1 MKGKILKRV
10 ASAMLGLMV
19 AFAAI
24 EVNTA
29 FAEDVLASGT
39 TATIT
44 LTNFHNDGRA
54 AGDKCYF
61 DVYINFVPTK
71 EEDKGK
77 TVKITEI
84 AFNVE
89 FAGSDKIDCNDLT
102 KTAFTRVYQTDFD
115 GGVVVNNS
123 NHTIGYAYRKVPT
136 TTSESMD
143 FIAGQNTFLGT
154 MTATE
159 KADPG
164 DTYDF
169 LVNGSSATG
178 NVANVAA
185 KDAKGNASAA
195 TKATITMKFCKHD
208 NKDATYTDK
217 NAKTHT
223 LNCPDCNQ
231 AIVQDHNFTVGNEQ
245 TAQADANKLG
255 GKWSKCKCGLLGYT
269 NLNRLDGA
277 AAYLMPDG
285 KTYISAYEAL
295 NQIAVDIEGYK
306 VIIQDGLNK
315 FNGKKLVLTA
325 TEAPADSAVRKALAS
340 KISANG
346 KIFTFT
352 LTADGEAVKADDIKE
367 GGIRVL
373 YQLPAGSAYDE
384 YVQLLKDAGVTGDF
398 GAKAEKVN
406 DKEYV
411 AVWSKT
417 VGPYVLPNGAA
428 PAEEEAKKT
437 TTTSTSG
444 KSAKT
449 GDAAGMVCLAAS
461 GLLVVASLYMELMK
475 KKKNA

>member
-77 TVKITEI
+77 TVKITEL

-115 GGVVVNNS
+115 GGVVVNNT

-208 NKDATYTDK
+208 NKDATYTDI

-223 LNCPDCNQ
+223 LNCPDCKQ
-231 AIVQDHNFTVGNEQ
+231 AIVQNHKFDQGNEQ
-245 TAQADANKLG
+245 AAQADANKLG
-255 GKWSKCKCGLLGYT
+255 GKGRKCRCGLWGWEDLK
-269 NLNRLDGA
+269 RLDGA

-285 KTYISAYEAL
+285 KTWISAYEGL
-295 NQIAVDIEGYK
+295 NQAILDIEGYK
-306 VIIQDGLNK
+306 VIVQDALNELG
-315 FNGKKLVLTA
+315 GKEMLLTA
-325 TEAPADSAVRKALAS
+325 TEAPADSALRKNLESVISKDGKAYFIELKMKDGSAIKLNDGVRS
-340 KISANG
+340 
-346 KIFTFT
+346 
-352 LTADGEAVKADDIKE
+352 
-367 GGIRVL
+367 L
-373 YQLPAGSAYDE
+373 YQIPDGVEFDKFSDI
-384 YVQLLKDAGVTGDF
+384 LKKAGVSGVF
-398 GAKAEKVN
+398 SAKAEKIN

-428 PAEEEAKKT
+428 PVEKKKEDPKKKGT
-437 TTTSTSG
+437 QT
-444 KSAKT
+444 KT

-461 GLLVVASLYMELMK
+461 GLLVVAGLYMELMK